1 MKASRVI
8 GRVGGLAVALG
19 VGAAVSLAGPA
30 AAWADDSGS
39 TTSGET
45 ATSATDTGRT
55 DDTAA
60 AQDGSASTTT
70 TTTDNEQTATTDA
83 DAESSAEPVEHHTS
97 TPMGELVR
105 RMPRGLVIATGGAHT
120 SKPGRKGAALNDVT
134 DESATVTK
142 EPAGRSAWQ
151 ERRLEVAG
159 SQGEDADATAVVRRA
174 QRSWQ
179 EISPPQPDTA
189 AADDPAP
196 AVVEKNPVTFET
208 TTLAAA
214 PVEVETQKISTPAT
228 EPTQPPNT
236 LSAVVLAAL
245 ARVGGAPQAPEDPL
259 TPANSPFELALLAL
273 GARPRPF
280 GSSANG
286 VSAVDSA
293 VITTTAAPRFVN
305 KPSIPVGVN
314 PTGVVISTDGRMF
327 VANTGSG
334 TVSVIDTATG
344 QRIDAAPNSSS
355 SMDIR
360 VGPAPSALALSPD
373 NTRLYVANTGS
384 GTVSVIDTTTYLR
397 VDANPSVLSMDIRVG
412 AAPSALAFGSD
423 GRLYVANRAGKSV
436 SVIDTTTNS
445 LVDTNPNARGVQSI
459 SVGSSPSALAA
470 GPDGRVYVANRGS
483 NSVSV
488 INTTNF
494 SATKTVAAGKQPS
507 SVALGAD
514 GKLFVVNQGSNTVSV
529 IDTATDTVVDVN
541 PNAAGV
547 NHVSVGPS
555 PSSVA
560 LSPDGRFAY
569 VTNTND
575 TISVIDTAAYAVVGT
590 EAIDTD
596 RIGAHVVA
604 VGADGTVYVT
614 DAADRTVRVLAH
626 QGNTAPRAD
635 TPTVGTPDTTT
646 GAVSGALNFTDPDG
660 DPLSYSVT
668 QPTSGTVTITP
679 TGAYTYTPTQAAR
692 EQATQT
698 PGRDSATFVVNASD
712 GEATATVT
720 VTVPVAP
727 LSAEPGGPPIDVS
740 LPGTRSGTFA
750 NTDGTHAVITSYTI
764 DEDGSE
770 TTWAAVV
777 NLVTGDQ
784 IGTTITLPGSQAGT
798 VVTNDGTRAL
808 IVAYD
813 ADATRGV
820 MIDLATGTQAGP
832 TITLT
837 DRLTSV
843 KLSPDGSRALLG
855 GVTRDENT
863 GVYTH
868 RIAVIDLATGSQK
881 GTTVTFTGDLSLI
894 LPVTANADHVLLSIN
909 SYEVGTRTN
918 TLRVIVIDST
928 TGAQIGDGLELTG
941 DESLG
946 AALISPDGSRA
957 VFSTSHLT
965 STANTTSVAVINTAT
980 GNQVG
985 TTLTFSG
992 YGYMQM
998 SDDGSRVVV
1007 ATITSTNTPNLKT
1020 QVAVLD
1026 TAAGSAVRTTLSGG
1040 VWREP
1045 VFTADGTRVLVKTVY
1060 RLFGGG
1066 QGTRLTVLDT
1076 RTGRPIN
1083 LALTVAGSPISEVST
1098 PDGTRAV
1105 IVTWTLENDFTSTY
1119 RVAAIN
1125 TITGRQVGTTLTFTG
1140 GSAGL
1145 PPTAELSADGSEALI
1160 TTFIDGVPEVTVL
1173 RIV

>member
-19 VGAAVSLAGPA
+19 VGVAVSLGGAA

-39 TTSGET
+39 ATSGET
-45 ATSATDTGRT
+45 ATSATDTGLT

-60 AQDGSASTTT
+60 AQDASASTTT
-70 TTTDNEQTATTDA
+70 TTTDHDQTTDA
-83 DAESSAEPVEHHTS
+83 DAESSAEPAEHHTS
-97 TPMGELVR
+97 TLMGELVR

-120 SKPGRKGAALNDVT
+120 SKPGRKGAALDDVT
-134 DESATVTK
+134 DESVTASK

-159 SQGEDADATAVVRRA
+159 SQGEDSDATAVVRRA
-174 QRSWQ
+174 QRASQ

-189 AADDPAP
+189 ADVAGA
-196 AVVEKNPVTFET
+196 AVVEKDPVTFET
-208 TTLAAA
+208 AKLAVT
-214 PVEVETQKISTPAT
+214 PVAVETQTKSTAAT
-228 EPTQPPNT
+228 EPAEPPNT
-236 LSAVVLAAL
+236 VSAVVWAAL
-245 ARVGGAPQAPEDPL
+245 ARVGGAPQAPNDPL
-259 TPANSPFELALLAL
+259 APANSPFELALLAL

-286 VSAVDSA
+286 VSAVGSA
-293 VITTTAAPRFVN
+293 AIAATAPPRFVN

-314 PTGVVISTDGRMF
+314 PTGVVISPDGRMF

-360 VGPAPSALALSPD
+360 VGVAPSALALSPD
-373 NTRLYVANTGS
+373 STRLYVANTGS

-445 LVDTNPNARGVQSI
+445 LVDTNPNVVGVQSI

-470 GPDGRVYVANRGS
+470 GPDGRIYVANRGS

-494 SATKTVAAGKQPS
+494 SATKTVAVGKQPS

-569 VTNTND
+569 VTNAND
-575 TISVIDTAAYAVVGT
+575 TISVIDTVAYAVVGT
-590 EAIDTD
+590 VAIDTD

-614 DAADRTVRVLAH
+614 DAADRTVRVLAI
-626 QGNTAPRAD
+626 QGNAAPRAG

-668 QPTSGTVTITP
+668 QSTSGTVTITP
-679 TGAYTYTPTQAAR
+679 TGAYTYTPTQAVR

-720 VTVPVAP
+720 VTVPIAP
-727 LSAEPGGPPIDVS
+727 NTAGSDVTIDVS
-740 LPGTRSGTFA
+740 LPGTPSGTFA
-750 NTDGTHAVITSYTI
+750 NADRTHAVITSYAI

-798 VVTNDGTRAL
+798 VVTNDGIRAL
-808 IVAYD
+808 VVTYD
-813 ADATRGV
+813 VDVTRGV

-843 KLSPDGSRALLG
+843 ELSPDGSRALLSG
-855 GVTRDENT
+855 YTRDDNT
-863 GVYTH
+863 GVYTN

-909 SYEVGTRTN
+909 FYDGRTSTN

-928 TGAQIGDGLELTG
+928 TGAQLGDGLELTG
-941 DESLG
+941 HQALG

-965 STANTTSVAVINTAT
+965 STADTTSVAVINTAT

-985 TTLTFSG
+985 TTLKFSG

-1007 ATITSTNTPNLKT
+1007 ATNTPDLKT

-1026 TAAGSAVRTTLSGG
+1026 TAAGRVVRTTLSGG

-1045 VFTADGTRVLVKTVY
+1045 VFTADGTRVLVKTVVY
-1060 RLFGGG
+1060 RLFGDSYT
-1066 QGTRLTVLDT
+1066 TRLTVLDT
-1076 RTGRPIN
+1076 RTGSPIN
-1083 LALTVAGSPISEVST
+1083 LARTVAGRPMSEVST

-1105 IVTWTLENDFTSTY
+1105 ILTWTLENDFTSTY

-1145 PPTAELSADGSEALI
+1145 PPSVELSADGSEALI
-1160 TTFIDGVPEVTVL
+1160 TTFTDGVPKVTVL

>member
-1 MKASRVI
+1 MTASCFV

-19 VGAAVSLAGPA
+19 VGAAVSLGGAA

-39 TTSGET
+39 ADPTR
-45 ATSATDTGRT
+45 ATSAAETSEPADTSQPEGT
-55 DDTAA
+55 EDA
-60 AQDGSASTTT
+60 
-70 TTTDNEQTATTDA
+70 ATTDTITESAEETSTGDSA
-83 DAESSAEPVEHHTS
+83 DATPEDGTTDTTDPVAS
-97 TPMGELVR
+97 TADLVR
-105 RMPRGLVIATGGAHT
+105 RVPRGMVLATGGARSSKADKRDATLDDVVTRTTPAPKT
-120 SKPGRKGAALNDVT
+120 SVGRSNRPERGLEVGDTTPTISIAQPSQQET
-134 DESATVTK
+134 SPPPPATVT
-142 EPAGRSAWQ
+142 
-151 ERRLEVAG
+151 
-159 SQGEDADATAVVRRA
+159 EDADTAEV
-174 QRSWQ
+174 S
-179 EISPPQPDTA
+179 TG
-189 AADDPAP
+189 P
-196 AVVEKNPVTFET
+196 AVVEARLLPSASTKLVS
-208 TTLAAA
+208 
-214 PVEVETQKISTPAT
+214 QSISHTST
-228 EPTQPPNT
+228 EPPEPQAEV
-236 LSAVVLAAL
+236 SKVVLAAL
-245 ARVGGAPQAPEDPL
+245 ATTGL
-259 TPANSPFELALLAL
+259 TPLAPDGPVAPARSPLGMALLAL
-273 GARPRPF
+273 GSRPRPY
-280 GSSANG
+280 GSSLNSQSTGTLATL
-286 VSAVDSA
+286 AA
-293 VITTTAAPRFVN
+293 TAAPKFVT

-314 PTGVVISTDGRMF
+314 PSAAVIGPDGRM
-327 VANTGSG
+327 
-334 TVSVIDTATG
+334 
-344 QRIDAAPNSSS
+344 
-355 SMDIR
+355 
-360 VGPAPSALALSPD
+360 
-373 NTRLYVANTGS
+373 YVANTGS
-384 GTVSVIDTTTYLR
+384 GTVSVIDTTTGQRIDASPTSSSTDIR
-397 VDANPSVLSMDIRVG
+397 VGALPSALALSHDGKRLYVANSGSATVSVIDTATYARIDANPSPLSMDIRVG
-412 AAPSALAFGSD
+412 IAPSALTFGSD
-423 GRLYVANRAGKSV
+423 GRL
-436 SVIDTTTNS
+436 
-445 LVDTNPNARGVQSI
+445 
-459 SVGSSPSALAA
+459 
-470 GPDGRVYVANRGS
+470 YVANRGS

-488 INTTNF
+488 IDTATNTVIDVNPTALGVQAIPVGLGPSALTFGPNGRLYVANRASNTISVVNTTNY
-494 SATKTVAAGKQPS
+494 SLTNTVTVGKQPA

-514 GKLFVVNQGSNTVSV
+514 GKLYVANTGSGTVSVIDTATNTAGVKHISVGTAPSSVALSPDGQLAYAANGNDTVSV
-529 IDTATDTVVDVN
+529 IDTATDTVV
-541 PNAAGV
+541 
-547 NHVSVGPS
+547 
-555 PSSVA
+555 
-560 LSPDGRFAY
+560 
-569 VTNTND
+569 
-575 TISVIDTAAYAVVGT
+575 GT
-590 EAIDTD
+590 VAIDTD
-596 RIGAHVVA
+596 RFGGHVVA
-604 VGADGTVYVT
+604 VGADGSVYVT
-614 DAADRTVRVLAH
+614 DAIDRTVRVLAR
-626 QGNTAPRAD
+626 QGNTAPQVG
-635 TPTVGTPDTTT
+635 TPTVGTPDPTT

-668 QPTSGTVTITP
+668 QPTSGTVTITS
-679 TGAYTYTPTQAAR
+679 TGSYTYTPTQAAR

-750 NTDGTHAVITSYTI
+750 NTEGTHAVITSYAI
-764 DEDGSE
+764 EEDGSE

-784 IGTTITLPGSQAGT
+784 IGTTITLSGSQAGT

-808 IVAYD
+808 IVTYD

-837 DRLTSV
+837 GRFTSV
-843 KLSPDGSRALLG
+843 TLSPDGSRALLG
-855 GVTRDENT
+855 NVTRDENT
-863 GVYTH
+863 GIYTN
-868 RIAVIDLATGSQK
+868 RIAVIDLETGSQK

-894 LPVTANADHVLLSIN
+894 HPVTANADHVLLSIN
-909 SYEVGTRTN
+909 FYDGRTSTN
-918 TLRVIVIDST
+918 TLRIIVIDST

-941 DESLG
+941 HESLG

-957 VFSTSHLT
+957 VFSTSHVT

-1007 ATITSTNTPNLKT
+1007 ATITSTNTPDLKT

-1045 VFTADGTRVLVKTVY
+1045 VFTADGTRVLVKTVVY
-1060 RLFGGG
+1060 RLFGGS
-1066 QGTRLTVLDT
+1066 QATRLTVLDT

-1160 TTFIDGVPEVTVL
+1160 TTYSDGVPKVTVL